1 MRQMEWSSEFER
13 YLPYSPAS
21 NDEAKYNRQLI
32 ERIAINYEAGQYD
45 FAALACHLTT
55 MRITQYKL
63 WQSKK
68 ANPVGFGTAANNIE
82 GLTINENFGEHPA
95 HFGPIGERHI
105 IRLSI
110 TLGIPKRAVDEQ
122 LSLLE
127 ERNRVA
133 HPSWTVT
140 YDTIEEADERLKKGL
155 SLVETTQRY
164 SKVAV
169 AKIYREF
176 IKGTVQSSEY
186 DSAENGTAIQEE
198 LIKNHYLS
206 PQDIEVCKEQ
216 RMHEILRGEDLRRA
230 GEIQNFLE
238 EHYE

>member
-1 MRQMEWSSEFER
+1 MEWSSEFAR
-13 YLPYSPAS
+13 YLPHSPAS
-21 NDEAKYNRQLI
+21 QDEAKYNRQLI
-32 ERIAINYEAGQYD
+32 ERIAVNYEAGQYD

-55 MRITQYKL
+55 LRITQYKL

-68 ANPVGFGTAANNIE
+68 ANPSGFRTAASKIENIR
-82 GLTINENFGEHPA
+82 NPENFGEYPA
-95 HFGPIGERHI
+95 NFSQTGERDI
-105 IRLSI
+105 IRLSR
-110 TLGIPKRAVDEQ
+110 TLGIPEHAICDQ

-127 ERNRVA
+127 KRNLIA
-133 HPSWTVT
+133 HPSGKVI
-140 YDTIEEADERLKKGL
+140 YDAIEEANERLTIGL
-155 SLVETTQRY
+155 SVVETMQRY

-176 IKGTVQSSEY
+176 IKGTVQTPEY
-186 DSAENGTAIQEE
+186 DPAETETAIQEE
-198 LIKNHYLS
+198 LIRNHYLS

-230 GEIQNFLE
+230 GEIQNVLK